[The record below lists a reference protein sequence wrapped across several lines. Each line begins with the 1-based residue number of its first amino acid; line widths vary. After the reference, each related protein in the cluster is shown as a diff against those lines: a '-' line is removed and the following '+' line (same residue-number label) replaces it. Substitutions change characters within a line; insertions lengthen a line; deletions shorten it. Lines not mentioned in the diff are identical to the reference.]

1 MILVPSEMFFTK
13 GVGRHKEKLASF
25 EMALR
30 DAQIA
35 VYNLVTVS
43 SIFPPRCKVVTK
55 REGLAKLPEGA
66 VVHVVMSTSQTN
78 EPHRLLASS
87 VGVAIP
93 RNRDIY
99 GYLSEHHSFGEREKL
114 AGDYA
119 EDLAAAMMA
128 TTLGVDF
135 DPEASYDEKKEIW
148 KISGHTVTTRN
159 VVQTAV
165 GDKDGRWTTVLA
177 AAVFCDYRTAAEDRE
192 G

>member
-13 GVGRHKEKLASF
+13 GVGRHREKLASF

-30 DAQIA
+30 DAGVA
-35 VYNLVTVS
+35 HYNLVTVS
-43 SIFPPRCKVVTK
+43 SIFPPNCKVVSK
-55 REGLAKLPEGA
+55 REGLDKLPAGA
-66 VVHVVMSTSQTN
+66 LVHVVMSMCQTN
-78 EPHRLLASS
+78 EPHRLMAAS

-93 RNRDIY
+93 RNRSQF

-135 DPEASYDEKKEIW
+135 DPDASYDDKREIW
-148 KISGHTVTTRN
+148 RISGHTVTTRN

-165 GDKDGRWTTVLA
+165 GDKAGRWTTVLA
-177 AAVFCDYRTAAEDRE
+177 ASVFCNYRTSDEVLNA
-192 G
+192 

>member
-66 VVHVVMSTSQTN
+66 VVHVVMSISQTN
-78 EPHRLLASS
+78 EPHRLLAAS

-177 AAVFCDYRTAAEDRE
+177 AAVFCDYRSAAETLE

>member
-1 MILVPSEMFFTK
+1 MILVPSQMFFTK

-30 DAQIA
+30 DADIET
-35 VYNLVTVS
+35 YNLVSVS
-43 SIFPPRCKVVTK
+43 SIFPPRCKVVPK
-55 REGLAKLPEGA
+55 KEGLSKLPDGA
-66 VVHVVMSTSQTN
+66 VVHVVISQAQAN
-78 EPHRLLASS
+78 EPHRLMAAA

-93 RNRDIY
+93 KDRSIY
-99 GYLSEHHSFGEREKL
+99 GYLSEHHSFGQREKV

-135 DPEASYDEKKEIW
+135 DPEASYDDKKEIW
-148 KISGHTVTTRN
+148 KISGHTVSTRN

-177 AAVFCDYRTAAEDRE
+177 AAVFCDYRTGGEE
-192 G
+192 